1 MRHKDLQP
9 SRAAGRENEFT
20 INRETERLSD
30 LPTQLRSGEVK
41 AGLSCRVSHLMCF
54 PPAHP
59 TFQAWRD
66 LTVQSI
72 WSFGPR

>member
-9 SRAAGRENEFT
+9 SRAAGRENEFS
-20 INRETERLSD
+20 INGETELERLSD
-30 LPTQLRSGEVK
+30 LPTQLGSGEVK
-41 AGLSCRVSHLMCF
+41 AGLSRREMCF

-66 LTVQSI
+66 LTGQSI